1 MGIIVGFLKL
11 ISGLSGMIFFLFG
24 ILMLVFEIM
33 VWVPDRSHAAT
44 SLGQVWFQNDPFAA
58 LFGTQSLP
66 LVGAVIERK
75 ISPLLWDPFAVT
87 ILSWPSWLALLFV
100 SVISLF
106 ISSILLRFAR
116 SRQKS

>member
-11 ISGLSGMIFFLFG
+11 SSALSGMIFFLFG

-33 VWVPDRSHAAT
+33 VWVPERSRAVD
-44 SLGQVWFQNDPFAA
+44 SLGQVWFQNDPFAG

-75 ISPLLWDPFAVT
+75 ISPVLWDPFAVT
-87 ILSWPSWLALLFV
+87 ILAWPSWLALLFLAV
-100 SVISLF
+100 LALM
-106 ISSILLRFAR
+106 ISSILLRFASTR
-116 SRQKS
+116 S